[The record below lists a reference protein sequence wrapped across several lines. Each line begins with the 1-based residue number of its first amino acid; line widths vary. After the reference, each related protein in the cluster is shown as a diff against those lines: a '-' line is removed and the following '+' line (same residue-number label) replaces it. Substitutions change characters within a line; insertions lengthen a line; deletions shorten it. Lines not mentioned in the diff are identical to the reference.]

1 MIWKFDLLCDF
12 IAYVVSCLFGIFSF
26 ISLFLLLIP
35 SWFSVRSTALL
46 CQPIYSVTQHTA
58 FMNFDD
64 ALGGA
69 PVPPSHHIPPF
80 ICSIYECNTH
90 LLCQNASSVSSN
102 KTRNIRTAALHIW
115 HIHRCFRFVEFEICI
130 EQHFIWMEIF
140 IIFHR
145 KYIIICILPFSS
157 SLRSFRIR
165 AAAACYCYCHLL
177 AWCFLRIRCN
187 CGGERILCDTQ
198 SNRNVH
204 KYWQK

>member
-1 MIWKFDLLCDF
+1 MSL
-12 IAYVVSCLFGIFSF
+12 VVCLVYFHLFPF
-26 ISLFLLLIP
+26 FYSLFPLDFPFALQRFCANQFTLSLNILPLWILTMLL
-35 SWFSVRSTALL
+35 V
-46 CQPIYSVTQHTA
+46 
-58 FMNFDD
+58 
-64 ALGGA
+64 A
-69 PVPPSHHIPPF
+69 PLSPPPSHHIPPF

-157 SLRSFRIR
+157 GPRSFRIR

-187 CGGERILCDTQ
+187 WWGENIMWYSIESQC
-198 SNRNVH
+198 S
-204 KYWQK
+204 